1 MAAPIIIPEVQ
12 FLDADGHPYA
22 GGSLTAYVPGTSTPK
37 TTWLDPDGTAANTQ
51 PAILDAAGR
60 CLLWGSGDYRLVL
73 RDAAGNLVWD
83 IEATSLVSA
92 AMAPVI
98 AAPTIPDAVH
108 LLGLDDVVSGADLSA
123 AITTESNARIA
134 ADAAEVTARTNAD
147 TTLQTNIDAEKTRA
161 MAAEAAITGGA
172 LSGGAGYAHIAG
184 GNIIQWGAG
193 TAAAGGTGGVTFPV
207 AFPAACQSVQA
218 TLSANALNLTIRV
231 ASVSA
236 ASFTVFVEDT
246 TNTGGKPSAFF
257 WVALGH

>member
-51 PAILDAAGR
+51 PVILDAAGR
-60 CLLWGSGDYRLVL
+60 CSLWGSGDYRLLL
-73 RDAAGNLVWD
+73 RDAAGNQVFD
-83 IEATSLVSA
+83 IEATTLVSA

-108 LLGLDDVVSGADLSA
+108 LLGLDDVVSGSDLSA
-123 AITTESNARIA
+123 AITTETNARIA
-134 ADAAEVTARTNAD
+134 ADNAEIAARTAAD
-147 TTLQTNIDAEKTRA
+147 TTLQTNIDAERTRA
-161 MAAEAAITGGA
+161 LAAEAAITGGA
-172 LSGGAGYAHIAG
+172 LSGGAGFAHIAG
-184 GNIIQWGAG
+184 GNLIQWGAG
-193 TAAAGGTGGVTFPV
+193 TAAAGGTGAVTFPI

-257 WVALGH
+257 WIACGR

>member
-37 TTWLDPDGTAANTQ
+37 TTWLDAAGTAANTQ
-51 PAILDAAGR
+51 PVILDAAGR
-60 CLLWGSGDYRLVL
+60 CSLWGSGDYRLLL
-73 RDAAGNLVWD
+73 RDSAGNEIWD
-83 IEATSLVSA
+83 IEATTLVSA

-108 LLGLDDVVSGADLSA
+108 LLGLDDVVSGSDLSA

-134 ADAAEVTARTNAD
+134 ADNAEIAARTAAD

-172 LSGGAGYAHIAG
+172 LSGGSGYAHIAG
-184 GNIIQWGAG
+184 GNLMQWGSG
-193 TAAAGGTGGVTFPV
+193 TAAAGGAGGVTFPI

-246 TNTGGKPSAFF
+246 SNTGGKPSAFF